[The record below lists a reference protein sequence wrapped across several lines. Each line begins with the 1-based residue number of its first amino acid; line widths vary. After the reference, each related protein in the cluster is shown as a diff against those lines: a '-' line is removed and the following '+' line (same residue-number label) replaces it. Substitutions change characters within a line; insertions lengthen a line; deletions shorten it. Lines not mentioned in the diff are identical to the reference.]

1 MALLFVGLLVVAT
14 VLAWTGGAG
23 WPLML
28 LAGALLTVFV
38 AGLAVHSRLG
48 SAGRSMW
55 VGLLFLGTV
64 ALMVLS
70 RDFLWV
76 VFPLWLLAATVLPL
90 LASLLLTAVTLAVV
104 VTVLAM
110 TDGHTV
116 GAVLGPLVGALGELA
131 GLLQR
136 GFHGDVVDARGED
149 LLDVLFEHR
158 TDLWRRCGTGKST
171 PALPASTTA
180 TAG

>member
-1 MALLFVGLLVVAT
+1 MTTTDHPPRWSASWWVRVGVALLFVGLLVVAT

-90 LASLLLTAVTLAVV
+90 LASLLLTAVTLAVI
-104 VTVLAM
+104 
-110 TDGHTV
+110 
-116 GAVLGPLVGALGELA
+116 GARAWHR
-131 GLLQR
+131 QR
-136 GFHGDVVDARGED
+136 
-149 LLDVLFEHR
+149 
-158 TDLWRRCGTGKST
+158 
-171 PALPASTTA
+171 
-180 TAG
+180 